1 MRIKDNAHNWVW
13 LEEIPDEFG
22 YCERCH
28 FCVNIYDV
36 DWGDL
41 HIRKGAKKYTY
52 EQAVEIK
59 KLKDKENDNTRTD

>member
-28 FCVNIYDV
+28 FCVNMNDV
-36 DWGDL
+36 QSLTGN
-41 HIRKGAKKYTY
+41 IIKGAKKYTLK
-52 EQAVEIK
+52 QAIE
-59 KLKDKENDNTRTD
+59 LKRLQDKEKGD